1 MGEEK
6 DEEKLETILQRA
18 YYTRPFPREVEVS
31 LQLLACTNGVFG
43 GAEMFG
49 DVDCKGI
56 YEYPAENLPSFCFQR
71 NCALL
76 VGVCRM

>member
-1 MGEEK
+1 
-6 DEEKLETILQRA
+6 
-18 YYTRPFPREVEVS
+18 
-31 LQLLACTNGVFG
+31 
-43 GAEMFG
+43 MFG